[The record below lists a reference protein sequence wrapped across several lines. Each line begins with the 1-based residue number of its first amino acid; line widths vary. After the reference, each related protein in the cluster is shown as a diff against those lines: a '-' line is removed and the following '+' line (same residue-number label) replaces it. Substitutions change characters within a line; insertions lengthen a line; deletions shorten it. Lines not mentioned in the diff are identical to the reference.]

1 MTKTI
6 PCYFFER
13 IIKVIINKMIEK
25 EIQLA
30 TITEGLSI
38 NKPYTNQL
46 KVPVPI
52 TRYMLSDKP
61 SAVLYFHILNACGKK
76 ADVVSVAA
84 IKPIYYGCIML
95 DNNIHNLSRDDN
107 YLFRRFPS

>member
-13 IIKVIINKMIEK
+13 IIKIIINKMTEK

-38 NKPYTNQL
+38 NKPYTSQL

-52 TRYMLSDKP
+52 TRYILSDKP
-61 SAVLYFHILNACGKK
+61 SAVLNFHILNACGKK

-84 IKPIYYGCIML
+84 IKPMYSGFIML

>member
-13 IIKVIINKMIEK
+13 IIKIIINKMTEK

-38 NKPYTNQL
+38 NIPYTSQL

-61 SAVLYFHILNACGKK
+61 SAVLDFHILNACGKK
-76 ADVVSVAA
+76 ADVVRVAA
-84 IKPIYYGCIML
+84 IKPMYSGCIML
-95 DNNIHNLSRDDN
+95 NNNIHNLIRNYN
-107 YLFRRFPS
+107 YLFRCFTI